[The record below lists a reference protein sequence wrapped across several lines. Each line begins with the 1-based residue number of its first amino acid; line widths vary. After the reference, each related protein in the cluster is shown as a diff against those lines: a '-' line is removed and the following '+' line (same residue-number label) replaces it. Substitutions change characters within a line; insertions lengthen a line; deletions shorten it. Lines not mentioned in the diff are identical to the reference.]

1 MRVPLAAPVSTRT
14 PSTLE
19 SELQWRFCSG
29 VRGSDG
35 IRTAGSPLPSSLVA
49 LYQSSGVVTWHGT
62 GESKYTVCVEARRYI
77 DAVLGTYVYAQHDL
91 MLEELPA
98 SLPAPAITSPPTMMA
113 PLVFGYV
120 GYRFSYPVAAELAS
134 PPAGATDLSIAVGFK
149 SRAEDGA
156 TNTTG
161 MSFVATS
168 TSAGAVAGELLVP
181 VVGVWNTGWFALC
194 FYAYYQA
201 PSGGAMRTVASAV
214 TCVDVVFA
222 VDAQPRLTLS
232 ADPMFADPLNRP
244 NHYSVAEGQ
253 ELRVRI
259 AAFKPPTD
267 DTVTI
272 ALASGPDGAELDVE
286 SVGNDA
292 VSFLSFRPSRSLAGA
307 ALQACVT
314 ARGAS
319 GVYRTVEDA
328 QVCVTIEVRRCVWT
342 VQEAESLV
350 SLSQELGVSWL
361 QLWNFNKA
369 NISRP
374 DFDLQTGQTVNVGQL
389 YAVDRGDTLFNLAER
404 FSTSIEMIER
414 MNADV
419 ADSKTLVADA
429 DPPQLLCITFNSC
442 TGATVQ

>member
-1 MRVPLAAPVSTRT
+1 
-14 PSTLE
+14 
-19 SELQWRFCSG
+19 
-29 VRGSDG
+29 
-35 IRTAGSPLPSSLVA
+35 
-49 LYQSSGVVTWHGT
+49 
-62 GESKYTVCVEARRYI
+62 
-77 DAVLGTYVYAQHDL
+77 
-91 MLEELPA
+91 
-98 SLPAPAITSPPTMMA
+98 
-113 PLVFGYV
+113 
-120 GYRFSYPVAAELAS
+120 
-134 PPAGATDLSIAVGFK
+134 
-149 SRAEDGA
+149 
-156 TNTTG
+156 
-161 MSFVATS
+161 
-168 TSAGAVAGELLVP
+168 
-181 VVGVWNTGWFALC
+181 
-194 FYAYYQA
+194 
-201 PSGGAMRTVASAV
+201 
-214 TCVDVVFA
+214 
-222 VDAQPRLTLS
+222 
-232 ADPMFADPLNRP
+232 MFADPLNRP